1 LNLWVAALKSL
12 ELLGVLTALAAL
24 AALGKVPVE
33 VPVEAQSLASEP
45 GLILA
50 GARLLR
56 PKVAQSAQTAHL
68 SPVLALAHLFQP
80 AGWPT
85 RQDWVL
91 SVLPC
96 LVASLPGSPLG
107 SIGLYKP
114 KVCVGGPIQNSQ

>member
-1 LNLWVAALKSL
+1 M
-12 ELLGVLTALAAL
+12 GVLTALAEL

-33 VPVEAQSLASEP
+33 VPIEIPVEAQSLAQEP

-68 SPVLALAHLFQP
+68 SSALALAHSFQP

-107 SIGLYKP
+107 SIGRYKP
-114 KVCVGGPIQNSQ
+114 KVFVGGPIQYAQ